1 MAPGIQPTYSR
12 AVQILKQLD
21 AGTGGAITVIYQ
33 PGVVTPWDRT
43 ATLRWDGFITD
54 LRATISVPSFPETDL
69 PNLDA
74 TSGRTARI
82 TAVRDQEWKSER
94 CELDLLMKT
103 AQTGWIRI
111 STLSVINRPPF
122 FVVNLAPYL
131 TDQVSSTIAPDAV
144 LAVQLRDVGF
154 GYLKGAD
161 TISIFGAVREQSIPV
176 PNDGYEIIAS
186 SETTLTIADTT
197 VVALAANPAR
207 KAATLINA
215 SPDRTIYLSYNPVA
229 QLNRGIQINPNG
241 GAFNID
247 STNLFKG
254 AIAAVAD
261 GPGATLLVSEGW

>member
-1 MAPGIQPTYSR
+1 
-12 AVQILKQLD
+12 
-21 AGTGGAITVIYQ
+21 
-33 PGVVTPWDRT
+33 
-43 ATLRWDGFITD
+43 
-54 LRATISVPSFPETDL
+54 
-69 PNLDA
+69 
-74 TSGRTARI
+74 
-82 TAVRDQEWKSER
+82 
-94 CELDLLMKT
+94 
-103 AQTGWIRI
+103 
-111 STLSVINRPPF
+111 
-122 FVVNLAPYL
+122 
-131 TDQVSSTIAPDAV
+131 
-144 LAVQLRDVGF
+144 
-154 GYLKGAD
+154 
-161 TISIFGAVREQSIPV
+161 VREQSIPV